1 MQNRLT
7 RRWLAVC
14 ALALSL
20 SGLPAGVAMAA
31 EDDVT
36 LNFVGADIDAVV
48 KAVAQLTGRNFL
60 VDPRVKGTINIVSGK
75 PIPKSSAYPV
85 LISALRLQ
93 GYSVIEG
100 SGVTKIVPEADAKN
114 HASPMAN
121 GKGGEQV
128 VTQVFPIRYESAA
141 QMVTALRPLVSA
153 NQSITAN
160 TATNTLIVTD
170 SADNLRRLER
180 VISSIDAPHGDDPE
194 IISLRYASAVEV
206 AATIARLY
214 ASPSGGNATLAL
226 TAVADPRS
234 NRVIIRSD
242 SPGQLARA
250 RTLISQMDKPD
261 SGIGNIRVVYL
272 RNAEAARVAQ
282 TLRAIIGG
290 ETSTAAT
297 PAALPNTPQNFAP
310 NTPNQGNTSTAGNF
324 ASSQNSTNALVPGSM
339 IQADTASNA
348 LIITAPEPVF
358 NNLRNVI
365 DMLDRRRA
373 QVHIEALIVE
383 LTTER
388 AAEVGIQWQN
398 LNGLKEGKGVSVIGG
413 SNFGGT
419 GQNIIG
425 ASQNIGTLG
434 KGLNVGVVNGQ
445 ISIPGL
451 GLVTNLGLLARFLE
465 TEVRA
470 NVLSTPSLLT
480 LDNEEAKIVI
490 GQNLPFVTGAYST
503 TGNAA
508 TVSPFQTYE
517 RRDVGLTLKVKPQIT
532 EGGVVRVQI
541 YQEAST
547 VQPGSLSSNSG
558 PITNKRSL
566 ESNVLVDDGNVIVLG
581 GLIED
586 SMGDNQEK
594 VPLVGDL
601 PVLGNLFRYDSR
613 NRKKTNLMVFLRPR
627 IIRDGLDYQNL
638 TGDRY
643 EMLLGAQK
651 KFGEETR
658 NWLDNSPAP
667 SLPSLQGAS
676 LAPLP
681 TPGQPPR
688 NEAR

>member
-1 MQNRLT
+1 M
-7 RRWLAVC
+7 
-14 ALALSL
+14 
-20 SGLPAGVAMAA
+20 
-31 EDDVT
+31 
-36 LNFVGADIDAVV
+36 
-48 KAVAQLTGRNFL
+48 
-60 VDPRVKGTINIVSGK
+60 
-75 PIPKSSAYPV
+75 
-85 LISALRLQ
+85 
-93 GYSVIEG
+93 
-100 SGVTKIVPEADAKN
+100 
-114 HASPMAN
+114 
-121 GKGGEQV
+121 
-128 VTQVFPIRYESAA
+128 
-141 QMVTALRPLVSA
+141 
-153 NQSITAN
+153 
-160 TATNTLIVTD
+160 
-170 SADNLRRLER
+170 
-180 VISSIDAPHGDDPE
+180 
-194 IISLRYASAVEV
+194 
-206 AATIARLY
+206 
-214 ASPSGGNATLAL
+214 
-226 TAVADPRS
+226 ADPRS

-290 ETSTAAT
+290 ESTSAAT
-297 PAALPNTPQNFAP
+297 PATAPASTPNFAP
-310 NTPNQGNTSTAGNF
+310 TSPNQGNTGTAGNF
-324 ASSQNSTNALVPGSM
+324 TNTQASTNALVPGSM

-398 LNGLKEGKGVSVIGG
+398 LAGLKDGKGVSVIGG

-658 NWLDNSPAP
+658 AWLDNSPTP
-667 SLPSLQGAS
+667 SLPSLHGNS

-688 NEAR
+688 SEAR